1 MSLPDPKDRILMFNS
16 GVDLETI
23 GVLSKSIIE
32 INQSD
37 AKNTKLYAMND
48 VVYTPPPIHI
58 YIDSY
63 GGHVYQCLGLMG
75 IIENSKTPIHTI
87 VTGCAMSCGFMIAIT
102 GHKRLA
108 YKTSTFM
115 YHQVSTIKLGKLKE
129 IEDGIIETKRLQK
142 VIEQHTLKHTKIT
155 QAKLKDIYE
164 NKIDWFMNSQ
174 QALANGV
181 IDEII

>member
-1 MSLPDPKDRILMFNS
+1 MPLPDPNDRILMFSS
-16 GVDLETI
+16 GVDLATI
-23 GVLSKSIIE
+23 GLLSKSIIE
-32 INQSD
+32 INHSD
-37 AKNTKLYAMND
+37 ATNTKLYALNNT
-48 VVYTPPPIHI
+48 VYTPPPIQI

-75 IIENSKTPIHTI
+75 IMENSKTPIHTI

-115 YHQVSTIKLGKLKE
+115 YHQISTIKLGKLKE
-129 IEDGIIETKRLQK
+129 IEEDIIEAKRLQK
-142 VIEQHTLKHTKIT
+142 VIEQHTLRHTKIT
-155 QAKLKDIYE
+155 QSKLKENYE
-164 NKIDWFMNSQ
+164 TKTDWFMNSP

>member
-1 MSLPDPKDRILMFNS
+1 MPLPDPKDRILMFTS
-16 GVDLETI
+16 GVDLATI
-23 GVLSKSIIE
+23 GILSKSIIE
-32 INQSD
+32 INHSD
-37 AKNTKLYAMND
+37 ATNTKLYALND
-48 VVYTPPPIHI
+48 TVYTPPPIQI

-75 IIENSKTPIHTI
+75 IMENSKTPIHTT

-115 YHQVSTIKLGKLKE
+115 YHQISTIKLGKLKE
-129 IEDGIIETKRLQK
+129 IEEDIIEAKRLQK
-142 VIEQHTLKHTKIT
+142 VIEQHTLRHTKIT
-155 QAKLKDIYE
+155 QSKLKENYE
-164 NKIDWFMNSQ
+164 TKTDWFMNSP

>member
-1 MSLPDPKDRILMFNS
+1 MPLPDPKDRILMFSS
-16 GVDLETI
+16 GVDLATI
-23 GVLSKSIIE
+23 GLLSKYIIE
-32 INQSD
+32 INHSD
-37 AKNTKLYAMND
+37 ATNTKLYALNNT
-48 VVYTPPPIHI
+48 VYTPPPIQI

-75 IIENSKTPIHTI
+75 IMENSKTPIHTI

-115 YHQVSTIKLGKLKE
+115 YHQISTIKLGKLKE
-129 IEDGIIETKRLQK
+129 IEEDIIEAKRLQK
-142 VIEQHTLKHTKIT
+142 VIEQHTLRHTKIT
-155 QAKLKDIYE
+155 QSKLKENYE
-164 NKIDWFMNSQ
+164 TKTDWFMNSP

>member
-1 MSLPDPKDRILMFNS
+1 MPLPDPKDRILMFSS
-16 GVDLETI
+16 GVDLATI
-23 GVLSKSIIE
+23 GLLSKSIIE
-32 INQSD
+32 INHSD
-37 AKNTKLYAMND
+37 ATNTKLYALNNT
-48 VVYTPPPIHI
+48 VYTPPPIQI

-75 IIENSKTPIHTI
+75 IMENSKTPIHTI

-115 YHQVSTIKLGKLKE
+115 YHQISTIKLGKLKE
-129 IEDGIIETKRLQK
+129 IEEDIIEAKRLQK
-142 VIEQHTLKHTKIT
+142 VIEQHTLRHTKIT
-155 QAKLKDIYE
+155 QTKLKENYE
-164 NKIDWFMNSQ
+164 TKTDWFMNSP